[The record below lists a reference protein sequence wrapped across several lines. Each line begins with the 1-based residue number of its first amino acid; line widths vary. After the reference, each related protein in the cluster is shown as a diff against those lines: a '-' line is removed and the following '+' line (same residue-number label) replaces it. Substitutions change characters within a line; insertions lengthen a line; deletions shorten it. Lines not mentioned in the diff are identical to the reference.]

1 MHTHT
6 HTHMH
11 MHMHVRGIPATA
23 RRPRACWRELPAR
36 PLRAGRSAR
45 RTRAVSAATSTW
57 ARGASARSSHRPVGT
72 PRPEHLALNT
82 SPWTRLGKARR
93 GVGWRPRAAGCVAAP
108 PRPTK
113 PLSRSHMRAPHHAH
127 HAHHPH
133 SCIARRRTATQARP
147 QRARRHRVRL
157 GRRRERHGR
166 PGCGRSRGVLGKL
179 QGPSGRPRAGGPSE
193 PASVPQGAAHWMRDA
208 GATQT
213 GAEGPEVTGQGG
225 TGEGWKRDVTCISSI
240 AISFRVLRRVSRDER
255 LTK

>member
-1 MHTHT
+1 M
-6 HTHMH
+6 
-11 MHMHVRGIPATA
+11 
-23 RRPRACWRELPAR
+23 
-36 PLRAGRSAR
+36 
-45 RTRAVSAATSTW
+45 SAATSTW
-57 ARGASARSSHRPVGT
+57 ARGASARSSRRPVGT

-93 GVGWRPRAAGCVAAP
+93 GVGWRPRAAGRVAAP

-147 QRARRHRVRL
+147 QRARRHCVRL

-166 PGCGRSRGVLGKL
+166 PGCGRSGGLLGKL
-179 QGPSGRPRAGGPSE
+179 PGPSGRPRAGGPSE
-193 PASVPQGAAHWMRDA
+193 PASVPQGAAHYSSRCEMRAQRRRAPRDRRSLVREA
-208 GATQT
+208 R
-213 GAEGPEVTGQGG
+213 E
-225 TGEGWKRDVTCISSI
+225 RDVSTCISSI